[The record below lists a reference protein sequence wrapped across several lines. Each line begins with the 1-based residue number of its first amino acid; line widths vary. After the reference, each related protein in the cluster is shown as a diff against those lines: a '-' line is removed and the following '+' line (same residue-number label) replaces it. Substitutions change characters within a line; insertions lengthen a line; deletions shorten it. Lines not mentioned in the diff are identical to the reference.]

1 MFAKTIIDSDAFLD
15 MPLSAQSLYFHLSMR
30 ADDDGFNN
38 NPKKIQRMIGAS
50 DDDLKLLAVKNFIIP
65 FESGV
70 VVIKHWRI
78 HNYIRGDRKKET
90 VYREEMSLLDS
101 KGNGAYTLIQSI
113 PLIEDDESKDKKG
126 TLRQRAY
133 KESSLPYSFD
143 YKIRN
148 AFVGNICPVCGCTMS
163 YVNKLV
169 RPTIQHNIPI
179 SKGGLHEL
187 GNISVICSSC
197 NSSIRDKETD
207 VLNAVEVAEKWDEI
221 SMSDRCQTSDRQVA
235 DKCQHR
241 LGKDSIGKDSINIK
255 ESNTNVLPKK
265 KINYQ
270 EIIDKYN
277 SVCKS
282 LPKVMKLSDTRR
294 KAINA
299 RLDKFSLEEII
310 SVFEKAE
317 QSNFLK
323 GANNRNW
330 KADFDWIMSDRN
342 MAKILEGKYDNCNA
356 LKDNSA
362 TVISSNTNTGRNTYT
377 PKTTNRFNNFE
388 QRQYSDDELDALER
402 KLLSR

>member
-1 MFAKTIIDSDAFLD
+1 MAERRMFAKTIIDSDAFLD

-38 NPKKIQRMIGAS
+38 KPKKIQRMIGAS

-113 PLIEDDESKDKKG
+113 PLIEDDESKDEKE

-133 KESSLPYSFD
+133 KESSLPYSFT

-148 AFVGNICPVCGCTMS
+148 AFVGSICPVCGCTMS
-163 YVNKLV
+163 YANKLV
-169 RPTIQHNIPI
+169 RPTIQHNVPI

-207 VLNAVEVAEKWDEI
+207 ELNAVEVVEKWDEI
-221 SMSDRCQTSDRQVA
+221 SMSDKCHTSDGQVA
-235 DKCQHR
+235 GKCQHR
-241 LGKDSIGKDSINIK
+241 LGKDSIDKD
-255 ESNTNVLPKK
+255 NVVITEKSETK
-265 KINYQ
+265 TKINYQ
-270 EIIDKYN
+270 EIVDKYN
-277 SVCKS
+277 SICKS
-282 LPKVMKLSDTRR
+282 LPKVIKLSDARK
-294 KAINA
+294 KAIKA
-299 RLDKFSLEEII
+299 RLNIYSLEEIET
-310 SVFEKAE
+310 VFKKAE
-317 QSNFLK
+317 QSNYLK
-323 GANNRNW
+323 GTNNLNW
-330 KADFDWIMSDRN
+330 KADFDWLMKDRN
-342 MAKILEGKYDNCNA
+342 MAKVLEGKYDNDKSFNGP
-356 LKDNSA
+356 NP
-362 TVISSNTNTGRNTYT
+362 TPNNTSYSK
-377 PKTTNRFNNFE
+377 PKPVNQFNNFQ
-388 QRQYSDDELDALER
+388 QRNYSKTEIDDLEKR
-402 KLLSR
+402 LLSK